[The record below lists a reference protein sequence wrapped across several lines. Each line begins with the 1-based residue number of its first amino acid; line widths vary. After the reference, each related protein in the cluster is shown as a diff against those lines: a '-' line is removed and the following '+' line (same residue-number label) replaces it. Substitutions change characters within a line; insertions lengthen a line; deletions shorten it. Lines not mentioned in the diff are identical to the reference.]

1 MISWMTRYNETVAA
15 FRPANGLAM
24 DEATSGE
31 LLLLLLF
38 FVPPSLGFV
47 AR

>member
-31 LLLLLLF
+31 LLLLLF
-38 FVPPSLGFV
+38 FVPSSLGFV
-47 AR
+47 AH